1 MSDKQ
6 PARRGPRGLGTVY
19 QQRDGRW
26 CAEVNLGTGPGGKQ
40 LRKRVYGPT
49 EAAVK
54 AARRTLVAAHARGD
68 LVPGKSPTLEEWTR
82 YWLTEICPGRLKP
95 ATILRYESTLRVW
108 VWDSGPAKVKIDR
121 LNGQHFDKLY
131 NAVREAGRGES
142 SVAAVHRILR
152 RALNVAVQRRKLP
165 RNPMADMDSPT
176 VPHKVQDVFT
186 PDDARRLIDAALTA
200 PGGLRWV
207 FALALGPRQGERL
220 ALGRDDIN
228 LAANTITINK
238 SLYRLPWKHGCG
250 DDAPA
255 CGRRYGSNCPQRRDG
270 GLFVGPPKSAAGNR
284 EIPIPAPMVPLIKEQ
299 FHLLDRIK
307 IEEGPNW
314 APFTPANPPRDKVK
328 PYEPFFARRDG
339 RPMDPRTDHAEWKRF
354 LTAAGV
360 RETRLH
366 DARHTAATILLVL
379 GVDPRVVMDILGWSQ
394 VSMLSRYQHVLDEV
408 RQAAGQQIGNMLF
421 GPPTPPA
428 PPTPAPEPA
437 GNVIGVDF
445 TARSRR
451 REAR

>member
-1 MSDKQ
+1 M
-6 PARRGPRGLGTVY
+6 
-19 QQRDGRW
+19 
-26 CAEVNLGTGPGGKQ
+26 
-40 LRKRVYGPT
+40 
-49 EAAVK
+49 
-54 AARRTLVAAHARGD
+54 
-68 LVPGKSPTLEEWTR
+68 
-82 YWLTEICPGRLKP
+82 
-95 ATILRYESTLRVW
+95 
-108 VWDSGPAKVKIDR
+108 
-121 LNGQHFDKLY
+121 
-131 NAVREAGRGES
+131 
-142 SVAAVHRILR
+142 
-152 RALNVAVQRRKLP
+152 
-165 RNPMADMDSPT
+165 
-176 VPHKVQDVFT
+176 
-186 PDDARRLIDAALTA
+186 DAALTA